1 MNGHRYSP
9 QEMLARLVGFDT
21 TSANSNLDLIEF
33 VRGYLAAHGV
43 AAHVLASEDGQK
55 ANLFATIG
63 PHERRGIGLSG
74 HTDVVPVT
82 GQKWSSDPFTLTARD
97 GRLYGR
103 GSCDMKGFLAVALA
117 LVPDMVAAPLS
128 DPLHLLLSYDEEVGC
143 TGVRGMIEAFG
154 RKLVKPRLI
163 IVGEPTS
170 MQVVDAHKSVQSFT
184 TTVTG
189 VAAHS
194 SMIHLGAN
202 AIFAAGE
209 IVRELADLRDEMIA
223 HGDPSGRFD
232 PPYSTI
238 HVGRING
245 GTARNIVPQSCTI
258 EWEMRGLP
266 DADPKAV
273 KARIELF
280 SRQRVLPSLRAIS
293 RDTDITTKPGS
304 TVPGLAPEAA
314 GEAAALGLKLA
325 LGDEIG
331 AVSYGTEAGL
341 FQRAEIAA
349 IVCGPGDIAQA
360 HKPDEFVAI
369 SQLEECAAFVR
380 RLIETAS

>member
-1 MNGHRYSP
+1 M
-9 QEMLARLVGFDT
+9 
-21 TSANSNLDLIEF
+21 
-33 VRGYLAAHGV
+33 
-43 AAHVLASEDGQK
+43 
-55 ANLFATIG
+55 
-63 PHERRGIGLSG
+63 
-74 HTDVVPVT
+74 
-82 GQKWSSDPFTLTARD
+82 
-97 GRLYGR
+97 
-103 GSCDMKGFLAVALA
+103 
-117 LVPDMVAAPLS
+117 
-128 DPLHLLLSYDEEVGC
+128 
-143 TGVRGMIEAFG
+143 
-154 RKLVKPRLI
+154 
-163 IVGEPTS
+163 
-170 MQVVDAHKSVQSFT
+170 
-184 TTVTG
+184 
-189 VAAHS
+189 
-194 SMIHLGAN
+194 
-202 AIFAAGE
+202 
-209 IVRELADLRDEMIA
+209 
-223 HGDPSGRFD
+223 
-232 PPYSTI
+232 
-238 HVGRING
+238 
-245 GTARNIVPQSCTI
+245 
-258 EWEMRGLP
+258 
-266 DADPKAV
+266 